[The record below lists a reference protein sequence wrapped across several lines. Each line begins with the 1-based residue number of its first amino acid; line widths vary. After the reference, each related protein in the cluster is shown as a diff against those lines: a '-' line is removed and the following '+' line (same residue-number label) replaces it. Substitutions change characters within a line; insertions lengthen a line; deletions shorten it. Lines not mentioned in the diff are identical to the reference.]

1 MNELV
6 ILNIILGV
14 LIIGGGFLF
23 IFLYK
28 RKEDRLK
35 QEIKDLKK
43 EIDQRS
49 RDQHQEIKQ
58 ALSRTQDSYA
68 NLQKELGVVHEIGS
82 HVQDLQKI
90 FQSPKLRGNL
100 GEQMLEDL
108 MREVL
113 PQSKYETQYRFKEGL
128 TVDAIIKTE
137 SGLIP
142 IDSKYSLDTFHKM
155 KEAEEDKKSSW
166 QGKFKRGIKKRIRRI
181 SEKYIRP
188 GESTVDFS
196 LMYLPSEALYYEII
210 MNFPELIEY
219 GNKKKVYLC
228 SPNTFNYL
236 LRVILLG
243 LEQAEVEETSFQ
255 ILQEAKTFRQE
266 LDKVDSQLG
275 TLFNHLKN
283 ARNIL
288 EKVQHTHNN
297 LSLKIKKIIHLKQDD
312 FKEKEN

>member
-1 MNELV
+1 MDEL
-6 ILNIILGV
+6 ILLNIVLGI
-14 LIIGGGFLF
+14 LIIGGGLVF
-23 IFLYK
+23 IFLYR

-35 QEIKDLKK
+35 EEIHNLKK
-43 EIDQRS
+43 EVDQRS
-49 RDQHQEIKQ
+49 RDQHQEIKE
-58 ALSRTQDSYA
+58 ALYRAQDSYI

-82 HVQDLQKI
+82 HVQDIQKI

-108 MREVL
+108 MRQIL
-113 PQSKYETQYRFKEGL
+113 PQSKYQTQYRFKEGL
-128 TVDAIIKTE
+128 IVDAIIKTE

-142 IDSKYSLDTFHKM
+142 IDSKYSLETFHKM
-155 KEAEEDKKSSW
+155 KEASEKNKKSW
-166 QGKFKRGIKKRIRRI
+166 KGKFKRGIKKRIRHI

-188 GESTVDFS
+188 GENTVDFS

-210 MNFPELIEY
+210 MNFPNLLEY

-243 LEQAEVEETSFQ
+243 LEQAQVEETSFK
-255 ILQEAKTFRQE
+255 ILQEAKSFRQD